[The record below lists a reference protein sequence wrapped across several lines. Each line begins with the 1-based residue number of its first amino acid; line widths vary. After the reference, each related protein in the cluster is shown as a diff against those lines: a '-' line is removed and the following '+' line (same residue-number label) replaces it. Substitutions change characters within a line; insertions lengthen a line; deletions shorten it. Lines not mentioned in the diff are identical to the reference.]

1 MQKGLNGSGSRVWY
15 RRVHRELLHKS
26 FVVRKHVVRLFVK
39 DLDSEDVM
47 LRRTRRRR
55 RRRRRRE
62 EVYADVNT
70 VILDLAPH
78 IISMNMRSWNTMA
91 LASKMYWRLFQTL
104 WLNVGASNKDQNVAA
119 KLYLDTSE
127 FGGAAKY
134 ISADDGTEY
143 SIIEPMNIYLSSLDS
158 GMKKVTFWNHS
169 KQFPRP
175 KINELNHIG
184 LVLEEIK
191 QDGGKRVLKT
201 WMI

>member
-55 RRRRRRE
+55 RRRRE

-78 IISMNMRSWNTMA
+78 TISMNMRS
-91 LASKMYWRLFQTL
+91 
-104 WLNVGASNKDQNVAA
+104 
-119 KLYLDTSE
+119 
-127 FGGAAKY
+127 
-134 ISADDGTEY
+134 
-143 SIIEPMNIYLSSLDS
+143 
-158 GMKKVTFWNHS
+158 
-169 KQFPRP
+169 
-175 KINELNHIG
+175 
-184 LVLEEIK
+184 
-191 QDGGKRVLKT
+191 
-201 WMI
+201 

>member
-47 LRRTRRRR
+47 LRRTTRR

-78 IISMNMRSWNTMA
+78 IISMNMRS
-91 LASKMYWRLFQTL
+91 
-104 WLNVGASNKDQNVAA
+104 
-119 KLYLDTSE
+119 
-127 FGGAAKY
+127 
-134 ISADDGTEY
+134 
-143 SIIEPMNIYLSSLDS
+143 
-158 GMKKVTFWNHS
+158 
-169 KQFPRP
+169 
-175 KINELNHIG
+175 
-184 LVLEEIK
+184 
-191 QDGGKRVLKT
+191 
-201 WMI
+201 

>member
-78 IISMNMRSWNTMA
+78 IISMNMRS
-91 LASKMYWRLFQTL
+91 
-104 WLNVGASNKDQNVAA
+104 
-119 KLYLDTSE
+119 
-127 FGGAAKY
+127 
-134 ISADDGTEY
+134 
-143 SIIEPMNIYLSSLDS
+143 
-158 GMKKVTFWNHS
+158 
-169 KQFPRP
+169 
-175 KINELNHIG
+175 
-184 LVLEEIK
+184 
-191 QDGGKRVLKT
+191 
-201 WMI
+201 